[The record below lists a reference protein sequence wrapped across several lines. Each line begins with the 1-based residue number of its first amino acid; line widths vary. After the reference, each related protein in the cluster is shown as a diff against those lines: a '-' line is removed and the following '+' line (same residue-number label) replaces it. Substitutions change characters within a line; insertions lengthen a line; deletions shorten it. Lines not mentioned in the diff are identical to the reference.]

1 MHETAFRLFG
11 KLQEPDKD
19 LGSLSFLPQLEKQLV
34 FKKLIDYFE
43 GNLEK
48 NERFPYQTVADEF
61 YLNLKGYELI
71 DHQDTLSLLAYYE
84 PKRILH
90 KDEVLNE
97 HISIKKNLYLMNL
110 ALSDIET
117 KEIMP
122 GYHGKMIH
130 GETMTLAF
138 WEVEKGATVPEH
150 SHINEQIMHVL
161 EGDFEFKVAGVT
173 KTYGPGELVIIPPN
187 IPHSG
192 KALTPCKLMDIFS
205 PVREAY
211 K

>member
-1 MHETAFRLFG
+1 M
-11 KLQEPDKD
+11 K
-19 LGSLSFLPQLEKQLV
+19 
-34 FKKLIDYFE
+34 I
-43 GNLEK
+43 
-48 NERFPYQTVADEF
+48 
-61 YLNLKGYELI
+61 
-71 DHQDTLSLLAYYE
+71 
-84 PKRILH
+84 
-90 KDEVLNE
+90 
-97 HISIKKNLYLMNL
+97 

-130 GETMTLAF
+130 GENMTLAF
-138 WEVEKGATVPEH
+138 WEVEKGAAVPEH

-161 EGDFEFKVAGVT
+161 EGEFEFKVAGVT
-173 KTYGPGELVIIPPN
+173 KIYRHGELVIIPPN

>member
-1 MHETAFRLFG
+1 M
-11 KLQEPDKD
+11 K
-19 LGSLSFLPQLEKQLV
+19 
-34 FKKLIDYFE
+34 I
-43 GNLEK
+43 
-48 NERFPYQTVADEF
+48 
-61 YLNLKGYELI
+61 
-71 DHQDTLSLLAYYE
+71 
-84 PKRILH
+84 
-90 KDEVLNE
+90 
-97 HISIKKNLYLMNL
+97 

-130 GETMTLAF
+130 GENMTLAF
-138 WEVEKGATVPEH
+138 WEVEEGAAVPEH

-161 EGDFEFKVAGVT
+161 DGDFEFKVAGVT
-173 KTYGPGELVIIPPN
+173 KIYRPGELVIIPPN